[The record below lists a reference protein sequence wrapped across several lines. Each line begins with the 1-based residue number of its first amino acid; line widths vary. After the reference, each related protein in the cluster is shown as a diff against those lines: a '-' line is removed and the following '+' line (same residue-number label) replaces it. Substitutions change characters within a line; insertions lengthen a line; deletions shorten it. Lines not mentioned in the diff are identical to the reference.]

1 MSLSAKKLAKGV
13 AMTMRGHRLDQLAIL
28 MLALFWGL
36 NWPAVRAA
44 LFDLPPWTLR
54 AIGMGAGALFLLVV
68 ALIRGERLRLA
79 RGEWL
84 PVLAAGFLTITFFN
98 MLLAF
103 AQLAAPTT
111 RAVIVTFTLPVWTVI
126 FARIFLG
133 ERLDRRRQLG
143 LVFGI
148 SGLICLG
155 WPLIRAGTFSYGLV
169 LALIAGMSWALGTV
183 VIKRFPLR
191 SPPITAAIWQL
202 AAGAVVAALGIAL
215 FEPQVL
221 RDGLDWPRFQTRT
234 WVALFH
240 HIVFS
245 QALAYLIWYNLLG
258 RLPAGTVS
266 LSMLMVPAIG
276 VISSVL
282 LLGERPT
289 ATDFAG
295 LVLMTMAACAVML
308 PMGRARRPA
317 ARQARAGA

>member
-1 MSLSAKKLAKGV
+1 MTAPRKGF
-13 AMTMRGHRLDQLAIL
+13 DQLAIL

-54 AIGMGAGALFLLVV
+54 AIGMGAGALFLLIV
-68 ALIRGERLRLA
+68 ALIQGQRLWLK

-84 PVLAAGFLTITFFN
+84 PILGAGFLTITLFN
-98 MLLAF
+98 LLLAF

-126 FARIFLG
+126 FARLFLG
-133 ERLDRRRQLG
+133 ERLDRRRQIG
-143 LVFGI
+143 LAFGI
-148 SGLICLG
+148 AGLICLG
-155 WPLIRAGTFSYGLV
+155 WPLILAGTFSYGLV
-169 LALIAGMSWALGTV
+169 LALIAGMSWALGTI
-183 VIKRFPLR
+183 VIKRFPV
-191 SPPITAAIWQL
+191 SVPPISAAAWQL
-202 AAGAVVAALGIAL
+202 AAGSLVAAIGMTL

-221 RDGLDWPRFQTRT
+221 RDGLDWQGFQTRT
-234 WVALFH
+234 WIALFH
-240 HIVFS
+240 HVVFS
-245 QALAYLIWYNLLG
+245 QAFAYLIWYNLLG

-266 LSMLMVPAIG
+266 LSTLLVPAIG

-295 LVLMTMAACAVML
+295 LILMTLAACAVML
-308 PMGRARRPA
+308 PMGKARSPEPSA
-317 ARQARAGA
+317 ASGATG